1 MREATYARHMSRH
14 AHGRDLRRGRC
25 SLENQIYMVTAVT
38 YQRMPLFSELMTGRV
53 VVHEIRRS
61 DLFGQTDTL
70 AFVIM
75 PDHIHWLFTLLPSK
89 SLSTVVGSIKRHS
102 ARLLNTDYLPHKS
115 RVWQRGFH
123 DRALRSD
130 ENVLHIAR
138 YIVANPLRA
147 GLVRRI
153 GDYSLWDAAWI

>member
-1 MREATYARHMSRH
+1 MREVTYSRYMTSH

-38 YQRMPLFSELMTGRV
+38 YQRMPLFSELMTGRAV
-53 VVHEIRRS
+53 VQEIKRS

-70 AFVIM
+70 AFVVM

-89 SLSTVVGSIKRHS
+89 PLSTVVGSVKRHS
-102 ARLLNTDYLPHKS
+102 ARLINSHYSRHKS

-123 DRALRSD
+123 DRALRSN

-147 GLVRRI
+147 GLVRKI
-153 GDYSLWDAAWI
+153 GDYSLWDATWL